1 MLSLTRRCK
10 FHTCRYYGNVT
21 NKVKFESWLPLLLNL
36 NREFPFV
43 PCKLFSSKTNLSPT
57 NANVEWY
64 LNHLTNA
71 YKNNDQENES
81 IVEILK
87 LQTVTE
93 LLNEKLKITENLKNL
108 EELVDNDK
116 ELKSLAMEE
125 KSVYEKHLL
134 DIDERILDTIVE
146 NLGEESYENIVVEI
160 VPGVGGQEAMFF
172 VKDLLTMYEGYLN
185 YLGLD
190 YEIIESDNSE
200 QGGLRNVT
208 MVISSEKAFK
218 NLKYES
224 GVHRVQ
230 RIPTTEKSGRMH
242 TSTAVVQVLPEP
254 KDIEI
259 NLNDKDLKIEAK
271 RASGAGGQHV
281 NTTSSA
287 VRVVHIPTGTIV
299 TCQIDR
305 SQIKNKK
312 WALLKLRSILYQQ
325 EVSKQ
330 TSFIAT
336 LRKKQMGMR
345 SRNEKIRTYNYN
357 QDRITDHR
365 IANGTLHDLK
375 EFMKGGPMLEELQD
389 RLRRDMQQKLL
400 LEIIQKM
407 ENELK

>member
-1 MLSLTRRCK
+1 M
-10 FHTCRYYGNVT
+10 
-21 NKVKFESWLPLLLNL
+21 
-36 NREFPFV
+36 
-43 PCKLFSSKTNLSPT
+43 
-57 NANVEWY
+57 
-64 LNHLTNA
+64 NA
-71 YKNNDQENES
+71 YKNNDQKNKS
-81 IVEILK
+81 IVEVLK
-87 LQTVTE
+87 IQTVTE

-108 EELVDNDK
+108 HELVNNNK

-125 KSVYEKHLL
+125 KSAYEQHLL
-134 DIDERILDTIVE
+134 NIDERIVDTILE
-146 NLGEESYENIVVEI
+146 NLGDESYENTVVEI
-160 VPGVGGQEAMFF
+160 VPGVGGQEAMVF
-172 VKDLLTMYEGYLN
+172 VKDILNMYQGYLN

-190 YEIIESDNSE
+190 YEVIELDNSE
-200 QGGLRNVT
+200 QGGLRNAV
-208 MVISSEKAFK
+208 MVVSSEKAFK

-230 RIPTTEKSGRMH
+230 RVPTTEKGGRMH

-259 NLNDKDLKIEAK
+259 NLENKDLKIETK

-287 VRVVHIPTGTIV
+287 VRVVHIPTGTTV

-312 WALLKLRSILYQQ
+312 WALLKLKSILYQQ
-325 EVSKQ
+325 EFSKQ

-365 IANGTLHDLK
+365 IGNGTLHGLK

-389 RLRRDMQQKLL
+389 RLHKDMQQKLL